1 MGGAEGHLRPFM
13 VAGGCAHT
21 SLGITIDG
29 QSCDVEHTTSDAF
42 IRFSLPTYTQ
52 GEGVAHELVGIEA
65 SDAVAI
71 GDRGEV
77 DEVYEGVD
85 LVQFLALQHPPD
97 ELFAG
102 WTVSRRILA
111 AGLIHPTGCGDAG
124 QVLQTLC
131 GQFLTETVFQRV
143 DLIPEFL

>member
-1 MGGAEGHLRPFM
+1 MPVKSDGAAVTLCVFAQQVLDEAGIVSDTLFIAVVTVDEHHEMGGAEGHFRPFV

-29 QSCDVEHTTSDAF
+29 QSCDIEHTTSDAF

-71 GDRGEV
+71 GDGGEV
-77 DEVYEGVD
+77 DGE
-85 LVQFLALQHPPD
+85 
-97 ELFAG
+97 
-102 WTVSRRILA
+102 W
-111 AGLIHPTGCGDAG
+111 
-124 QVLQTLC
+124 
-131 GQFLTETVFQRV
+131 
-143 DLIPEFL
+143 